1 MLILASPL
9 SQIFNLTMSE
19 GIFSD
24 SLKIL
29 RFAPVS
35 ESGPTDGPTDDQSNY
50 TQVLVTPVGAR
61 LFEKLGS
68 DQIYPYLNNY
78 KLLY

>member
-35 ESGPTDGPTDDQSNY
+35 ESGPTDDQSNY
-50 TQVLVTPVGAR
+50 TQILVTPVGAR